1 MTLQLISLAVAYI
14 LGAVPF
20 GYVIVRLTSGQD
32 VRGGGSGSIGATNVT
47 RTAGLKAG
55 ALTYLLDVAKGMA
68 AVAIMLQFTS
78 EPVWLGLAAAATILG
93 HVFPV
98 FLGFKGGKG
107 VATGVG
113 AYLII
118 APLAVLTTLVVWAV
132 IFWRWRMVSVASIVA
147 TALVPVWVLLWYGW
161 VWPRPD
167 AVATAISTCVGCF
180 IVIAKH
186 HENIRRLL
194 AGTESRFSTSSKS
207 EAP

>member
-1 MTLQLISLAVAYI
+1 MTLHFTALALAYVF
-14 LGAVPF
+14 GALPF

-32 VRGGGSGSIGATNVT
+32 VRGGGSGSTGATNVT

-68 AVAIMLQFTS
+68 AVAVMRQVTEDPL
-78 EPVWLGLAAAATILG
+78 WLGLAAAATILG
-93 HVFPV
+93 HVYPV

-113 AYLII
+113 AYLMIV
-118 APLAVLTTLVVWAV
+118 PLGVVTTLVLWAL
-132 IFWRWRMVSVASIVA
+132 IFWRSRMVSLASIVA
-147 TALVPVWVLLWYGW
+147 TSLVPVWSLLWYGW
-161 VWPRPD
+161 IWPRPD
-167 AVATAISTCVGCF
+167 AGATALAACAGCV

-194 AGTESRFSTSSKS
+194 AGTESRFTGTSKS
-207 EAP
+207 ETP

>member
-1 MTLQLISLAVAYI
+1 MTLQLLALALAYV

-20 GYVIVRLTSGQD
+20 GYVIVRWTSGED
-32 VRGGGSGSIGATNVT
+32 VRGAGSGSTGATNVT

-68 AVAIMLQFTS
+68 AVAVMRQVTTAPL
-78 EPVWLGLAAAATILG
+78 WLGLAAAATILG
-93 HVFPV
+93 HVYPV

-113 AYLII
+113 AYLMIV
-118 APLAVLTTLVVWAV
+118 PVAVLATLVVWAV
-132 IFWRWRMVSVASIVA
+132 LFWRSRMVSLASIVA
-147 TALVPVWVLLWYGW
+147 TALVPVWTLLWYGW

-167 AVATAISTCVGCF
+167 AAATALATCAGCV

-186 HENIRRLL
+186 HENIRRLVS
-194 AGTESRFSTSSKS
+194 GTESRFAGSAKS
-207 EAP
+207 ESS